1 MQNGRIGRT
10 EMPIGHCLIKVLKNT
25 KQAEQSTKQTMQIL
39 NEVDKGI

>member
-1 MQNGRIGRT
+1 MQNGGTGGT
-10 EMPIGHCLIKVLKNT
+10 EMPTGHCLITVLKNT